1 MFPII
6 SGVKSKLIA
15 FFVPQEKI
23 LFWPYNELNPLQI
36 KPIRSRWLIIS
47 LALFRLPFT
56 DRDEKKQ
63 KRKNDQYR
71 AFLWPNK
78 RGPWSIIIWKYPC
91 YYGERRVN
99 TLHKP
104 FVLQI
109 KRTETNLLQAYI
121 FY

>member
-71 AFLWPNK
+71 AFL
-78 RGPWSIIIWKYPC
+78 
-91 YYGERRVN
+91 
-99 TLHKP
+99 
-104 FVLQI
+104 
-109 KRTETNLLQAYI
+109 
-121 FY
+121 